1 MVAGQGYSGV
11 EADLTLELLEAV
23 DESLDAII
31 VRQQVACVRIVATKD
46 ATDDRVEEE
55 HAQSIEGAGAAVRLQ
70 EQDGRH
76 GRSAHLD
83 LPSHSL
89 DVVDIKGA
97 DIAWIESLLGHLRW
111 S

>member
-31 VRQQVACVRIVATKD
+31 VRQQVARVGIVATKD
-46 ATDDRVEEE
+46 AADDRVEEE
-55 HAQSIEGAGAAVRLQ
+55 HAQSIEGAGAAVGFQ
-70 EQDGRH
+70 EQDRGH
-76 GRSAHLD
+76 GRTSHLD

-89 DVVDIKGA
+89 DVIDIKGA
-97 DIAWIESLLGHLRW
+97 DIAWIE
-111 S
+111 